1 MKSSQNDAAI
11 DRRMLPG
18 SGPPFQTKKRRLLA
32 SAGLGATAIVLGVV
46 TARIVVHFA
55 EPRLYPG
62 PLWLPFLVRIPLGL
76 VVTWG
81 AYRLLTIQA
90 ESYWHQTTTQDT
102 VRNACQM
109 LLNAAQVH
117 ENPQAKVQIEEAVSR
132 IQIVLS
138 ADPAT
143 KRKNPRSAEEER
155 SAKAG

>member
-1 MKSSQNDAAI
+1 
-11 DRRMLPG
+11 MLPG